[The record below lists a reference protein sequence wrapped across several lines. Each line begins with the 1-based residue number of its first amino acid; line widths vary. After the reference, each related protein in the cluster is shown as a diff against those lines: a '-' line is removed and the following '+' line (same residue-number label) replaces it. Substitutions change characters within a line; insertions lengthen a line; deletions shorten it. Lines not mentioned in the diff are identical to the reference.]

1 MWLWDR
7 ICRPQLFCWGSC
19 KRYTSIGACKWDRNQ
34 VRCCFRVKLI
44 LYPLHC
50 GLLLLY
56 KVVSFGLSFVS
67 CAYDQ
72 QGTLLNTLANTDG
85 ILGLSRAPISLPS
98 QLASHGFINNVIG
111 HCLGTDTNGGYL
123 FLGNDFVPHW
133 RMSWVPMLN
142 APFLWV

>member
-1 MWLWDR
+1 M
-7 ICRPQLFCWGSC
+7 P
-19 KRYTSIGACKWDRNQ
+19 TTA
-34 VRCCFRVKLI
+34 
-44 LYPLHC
+44 
-50 GLLLLY
+50 LLLGFLQKIHFNWCLQMGQESSQMLFSGKVNPLAFTLWPYYFFY
-56 KVVSFGLSFVS
+56 KVVSFGLSFFS

-142 APFLWV
+142 APFL